1 MTITEI
7 KQFPI
12 RVKLND
18 KFQLEESFDV
28 GTILQLNSAIID
40 SYDDG
45 WNCYRVEVTALGS
58 DLEHNKSIC
67 ERNWMNFKPNNFELD
82 IFEFHKDDMKPN
94 GDFNTSIFVMGDD
107 DCFDLVDELKV
118 PKYTT
123 ADILLIVS
131 EIAPMLNPH
140 ITETNVAQFVDG
152 LKRKDQLKRK

>member
-1 MTITEI
+1 MRIIDI
-7 KQFPI
+7 KDFLI

-58 DLEHNKSIC
+58 DLEHNKSISVK
-67 ERNWMNFKPNNFELD
+67 NWRDFKTNEYNLD
-82 IFEFHKDDMKPN
+82 IFEFHKDDIKPN
-94 GDFNTSIFVMGDD
+94 GDFNTSIFVMEYD

-118 PKYTT
+118 PKYSTEDMLMVINAIVPDVHPPLTT
-123 ADILLIVS
+123 
-131 EIAPMLNPH
+131 
-140 ITETNVAQFVDG
+140 TNVDGFVEM
-152 LKRKDQLKRK
+152 LRKDQLK